1 MGCGVDER
9 IHSPR
14 VRGHGV
20 TALTPKVA
28 CRLYLATL
36 YSREPA
42 AWIAI
47 RERLPNGRGMRQAF
61 HRTALVDE
69 LAPRLVE
76 LGQRTDVYVR
86 ATPCST
92 RDGTAA
98 SAKRAWTLYADC
110 DTPDAVRRLAELPV
124 PPPMTVRSGTETH
137 THAYWPLREPVAPED
152 TARANRRLAHAL
164 GADRRATDIARILRP
179 PGTLNHKTCPPASV
193 RLDAFDAT
201 GRSPLLTDIA
211 GDLADPPDE
220 TRPSPA
226 PVRTLPNGADD
237 VLRTFPASYYVPA
250 LTGRDLG
257 RDGKVA
263 CPFHEERTPSL
274 HAYDDPDRGWC
285 CYGCGRGGSIIDF
298 GAELY
303 GVEPRGA
310 GYHEIRRRLAAELL
324 RLVVA

>member
-1 MGCGVDER
+1 M
-9 IHSPR
+9 
-14 VRGHGV
+14 
-20 TALTPKVA
+20 TAPTITGA
-28 CRLYLATL
+28 CRLFLSVL

-42 AWIAI
+42 AWVAI
-47 RERLPNGRGMRQAF
+47 RERRRDGMHQTF
-61 HRTALVDE
+61 HRTTRIDE
-69 LAPRLVE
+69 LAARLTR

-86 ATPCST
+86 VTPCST
-92 RDGTAA
+92 PDGTAA

-110 DTPDAVRRLAELPV
+110 DGPEAVRRLAELPV
-124 PPPMTVRSGTETH
+124 PPPMVVRSGSGPN

-152 TARANRRLAHAL
+152 AVRANRRLAHAL
-164 GADRRATDIARILRP
+164 GADMRATDIARILRV
-179 PGTLNHKTCPPASV
+179 PGTLNHKTSPPAPV
-193 RLDAFDAT
+193 VLDTFDA
-201 GRSPLLTDIA
+201 GRRAPLVADVA
-211 GDLADPPDE
+211 GDLHDPPDE
-220 TRPSPA
+220 ARPSPA
-226 PVRTLPNGADD
+226 PVRPLPDGADD

-274 HAYDDPDRGWC
+274 HAYDDPGRGWC
-285 CYGCGRGGSIIDF
+285 CFGCGRGGSIIDF

-310 GYHEIRRRLAAELL
+310 GYYEIRRRLAAELL